1 MIKLRTILL
10 QSNIYRVTIVG
21 VIIYALIVT
30 LLPKYESVYKG
41 SEVDFLCSIDN
52 YKIEE
57 DKMKLE
63 LVCKEKLVGSY
74 YFKNDEY
81 KFFKKKVN
89 IGSSV
94 IVKGKLVSPKNNTV
108 PYLFNYKKYLYNK
121 RVYYTLKIDNIKILN
136 ENSNPFIK
144 LKNRVIKHV
153 NSYKDSTYL
162 YAFILGK
169 TELISDEVLTSY
181 RENGISHL
189 FALSG
194 LHVSIFSSILLFILK
209 KLRFKEILNYVLIFI
224 FLLLFSFITGFSP
237 SILRATL
244 LLFLLSINK
253 VFYLNIRTLDIL
265 YLVFIILVII
275 NPFIIYNLSFILSF
289 TAAFFLIFSS
299 DLLKGKNYFVSL
311 FKVSLLSYFASLPL
325 SIYYFGYTNLL
336 GTILNLVF
344 VPLVSFVVFPLTLLT
359 FIISKFYSILNI
371 TTNLLESLSLLF
383 NKFKIIIY
391 FPSINL
397 IFVFIYLSILM
408 LYIKFKKKICLYLI
422 IVLLIFFKIRPYMDN
437 NTYIYYIDVGQGDS
451 ILVVT
456 PHLNKTILI
465 DTGGI
470 VSFNENY
477 KSNIVKN
484 KTIPFFRRIGIN
496 KVDYLFL
503 THGDYDHAGE
513 ANELLSNFCV
523 KKVFINKGN
532 INNIEKKI
540 NNKEVLRLKNFVI
553 DNIKVNSLNNNVF
566 NNENDDSTILLFN
579 IYDYKFLFMGDAS
592 IKTEE
597 YLLNNYILP
606 NVDILKV
613 GHHGSY
619 TSTSTDF
626 INVIKPKYSVISV
639 GENNMYKHPNKN
651 VLDILDNTKLF
662 RTDVDGTIEVKIS
675 KKGYKIKTYVP

>member
-41 SEVDFLCSIDN
+41 SEEDFLCSIDN

-57 DKMKLE
+57 DKMNLE
-63 LVCKEKLVGSY
+63 LACKEKLVGSY

-121 RVYYTLKIDNIKILN
+121 RVYYTLKIDNIKILK
-136 ENSNPFIK
+136 ENSNSFIK
-144 LKNRVIKHV
+144 LKNKVIKHV

-244 LLFLLSINK
+244 LFFLLSINK

-391 FPSINL
+391 FPRINL

-477 KSNIVKN
+477 KSNIIKN

-639 GENNMYKHPNKN
+639 GENNMYKHPNKS

>member
-41 SEVDFLCSIDN
+41 SEEDFLCSIDN

-57 DKMKLE
+57 DKMNLE
-63 LVCKEKLVGSY
+63 LVCKEKLVSSY

-81 KFFKKKVN
+81 KFFKEKVN

-121 RVYYTLKIDNIKILN
+121 RVYYTLKIDNIKILK

-244 LLFLLSINK
+244 LFFLLSINK

-344 VPLVSFVVFPLTLLT
+344 VPLVSFVVFPLTLLA

-391 FPSINL
+391 FPRINL

-437 NTYIYYIDVGQGDS
+437 NTYIYYLDVGQGDS

-456 PHLNKTILI
+456 QHLNKTILI

-639 GENNMYKHPNKN
+639 GENNMYKHPNKS

-675 KKGYKIKTYVP
+675 KKRYKIKTYVP

>member
-41 SEVDFLCSIDN
+41 SEEDFLCSIDN

-57 DKMKLE
+57 DKMNLE
-63 LVCKEKLVGSY
+63 LACKEKLVGSY

-121 RVYYTLKIDNIKILN
+121 RVYYTLKIDNIKILK
-136 ENSNPFIK
+136 ENSNSFIK
-144 LKNRVIKHV
+144 LKNKVIKHV

-244 LLFLLSINK
+244 LFFLLGINK

-391 FPSINL
+391 FPRINL

-513 ANELLSNFCV
+513 ANVLLSNFCV

-540 NNKEVLRLKNFVI
+540 NNKEVLTLKNFVI

-639 GENNMYKHPNKN
+639 GENNMYKHPNKS

-675 KKGYKIKTYVP
+675 KKRYKIKTYVP

>member
-41 SEVDFLCSIDN
+41 SEEDFLCSIDN

-63 LVCKEKLVGSY
+63 LICKEKLVGSY
-74 YFKNDEY
+74 YFKDDEY
-81 KFFKKKVN
+81 KFFKEKVN

-94 IVKGKLVSPKNNTV
+94 SIKGKLVSPKNNTV

-121 RVYYTLKIDNIKILN
+121 RVYYTLKIDNIKILK

-244 LLFLLSINK
+244 LFFLLGINK

-391 FPSINL
+391 FPRINL

-437 NTYIYYIDVGQGDS
+437 NTFIYYIDVGQGDS

-456 PHLNKTILI
+456 PHLNKIILI

-566 NNENDDSTILLFN
+566 NNENDNSTVLLFN

-639 GENNMYKHPNKN
+639 GENNMYKHPNKS

>member
-41 SEVDFLCSIDN
+41 SEEDFLCSIDN

-81 KFFKKKVN
+81 KFFKEKVN

-121 RVYYTLKIDNIKILN
+121 RVYYTLKIDNIKILK

-169 TELISDEVLTSY
+169 TELVSDEVLTSY

-244 LLFLLSINK
+244 LFFLLGINK

-344 VPLVSFVVFPLTLLT
+344 VPLVSFVVFPLTLFT

-391 FPSINL
+391 FPRINL

-437 NTYIYYIDVGQGDS
+437 NTYIYYMDVGQGDS

-465 DTGGI
+465 DTGGM
-470 VSFNENY
+470 VSFNKNY

-513 ANELLSNFCV
+513 ANVLLSNFCV
-523 KKVFINKGN
+523 KKVIINKGN

-566 NNENDDSTILLFN
+566 NNENDNSTVLLFN

-639 GENNMYKHPNKN
+639 GENNMYKHPNKS

-662 RTDVDGTIEVKIS
+662 RTDADGTIEVKIS
-675 KKGYKIKTYVP
+675 KKGYKVKTYVP

>member
-41 SEVDFLCSIDN
+41 SEEDFLCSIDN

-121 RVYYTLKIDNIKILN
+121 RVYYTLKIDSIKILN

-244 LLFLLSINK
+244 LFFLLSINK

-391 FPSINL
+391 FPRINL

-639 GENNMYKHPNKN
+639 GENNMYKHPNKS

-675 KKGYKIKTYVP
+675 KRRYKIKTYVP

>member
-41 SEVDFLCSIDN
+41 SEEDFLCSIDN

-74 YFKNDEY
+74 YFENDEY
-81 KFFKKKVN
+81 KFFKEKVN

-94 IVKGKLVSPKNNTV
+94 SIKGKLVSPKNNTV

-121 RVYYTLKIDNIKILN
+121 RVYYTLKIDSIKILN
-136 ENSNPFIK
+136 ENSNSFIK

-244 LLFLLSINK
+244 LFFLLGINK

-299 DLLKGKNYFVSL
+299 DLLKGKNYFISL

-344 VPLVSFVVFPLTLLT
+344 VPLVSFVVFPLTLIT

-391 FPSINL
+391 FPRINL

-465 DTGGI
+465 DTGGM
-470 VSFNENY
+470 VSFNKNY

-566 NNENDDSTILLFN
+566 NNENDNSTILLFN

-639 GENNMYKHPNKN
+639 GENNMYKHPNKS

>member
-41 SEVDFLCSIDN
+41 SEEDFLCSIDN

-81 KFFKKKVN
+81 KFFKEKVN
-89 IGSSV
+89 IGNSV

-121 RVYYTLKIDNIKILN
+121 RVYYTLKIDSIKILN

-153 NSYKDSTYL
+153 NSYKDSSYL

-169 TELISDEVLTSY
+169 AELISDEVLTSY

-244 LLFLLSINK
+244 LFFLLGINK

-344 VPLVSFVVFPLTLLT
+344 VPLVSFVVFPLTLIT
-359 FIISKFYSILNI
+359 FIISKFYLILNI

-391 FPSINL
+391 FPRINL

-477 KSNIVKN
+477 KSNIIKN

-639 GENNMYKHPNKN
+639 GENNIYKHPNKS

-675 KKGYKIKTYVP
+675 KKGYKFKTYVP

>member
-30 LLPKYESVYKG
+30 LLPKYESFYKG
-41 SEVDFLCSIDN
+41 SEEDFLCSIDN

-89 IGSSV
+89 IGNRV

-121 RVYYTLKIDNIKILN
+121 RVYYTLKIDSIKILN

-244 LLFLLSINK
+244 LFFLLSINK

-391 FPSINL
+391 FPRINL

-456 PHLNKTILI
+456 PHLKKTILI

-513 ANELLSNFCV
+513 ASELLSNFCV

-540 NNKEVLRLKNFVI
+540 NNKEVLTLKNFVI

-639 GENNMYKHPNKN
+639 GENNMYKHPNKS

-675 KKGYKIKTYVP
+675 KKRYKIKTYVP

>member
-41 SEVDFLCSIDN
+41 SEEDFLCSIDN

-81 KFFKKKVN
+81 NFFKEKVN
-89 IGSSV
+89 IGNSV

-121 RVYYTLKIDNIKILN
+121 RVYYILKIDSIKILN

-244 LLFLLSINK
+244 LFFLLGINK

-344 VPLVSFVVFPLTLLT
+344 VPLVSFVVFPLTFLT
-359 FIISKFYSILNI
+359 FIISKFSLVLNI

-391 FPSINL
+391 FPRMNL

-408 LYIKFKKKICLYLI
+408 LYIKFKKKVCLNLI

-456 PHLNKTILI
+456 PHLSKTILI
-465 DTGGI
+465 DTGGV

-503 THGDYDHAGE
+503 THGDFDHAGE
-513 ANELLSNFCV
+513 ANQLLSNFCV

-540 NNKEVLRLKNFVI
+540 KNKEVLTLKNFVI

-566 NNENDDSTILLFN
+566 NNENDDSTVLFFN

-592 IKTEE
+592 VKTEE

-639 GENNMYKHPNKN
+639 GENNIYKHPNKS
-651 VLDILDNTKLF
+651 VLDILNNTKLF

-675 KKGYKIKTYVP
+675 KKGYKVKTYVP

>member
-41 SEVDFLCSIDN
+41 SEEDFLCSIDN

-57 DKMKLE
+57 DKMNLE
-63 LVCKEKLVGSY
+63 LVCKEKLVSSY

-81 KFFKKKVN
+81 KFFKEKVN

-121 RVYYTLKIDNIKILN
+121 RVYYTLKIDNIKILK

-244 LLFLLSINK
+244 LFFLLGINK

-265 YLVFIILVII
+265 YLIFIILVII

-325 SIYYFGYTNLL
+325 SIYYFRYTNLL

-391 FPSINL
+391 FPRINL

-540 NNKEVLRLKNFVI
+540 NNKEVLMLKNFVI

-566 NNENDDSTILLFN
+566 NNENDNSTVLLFN

-639 GENNMYKHPNKN
+639 GENNIYKHPNKS

-675 KKGYKIKTYVP
+675 KKRYKIKTYVP

>member
-41 SEVDFLCSIDN
+41 SEEDFLCSIDN

-121 RVYYTLKIDNIKILN
+121 RVYYTLKIDNIKILK
-136 ENSNPFIK
+136 ENSNSFIK
-144 LKNRVIKHV
+144 LKNKVIKHV

-244 LLFLLSINK
+244 LFFLLSINK

-391 FPSINL
+391 FPRINL

-477 KSNIVKN
+477 KSNIIKN

-540 NNKEVLRLKNFVI
+540 NNKEVLTLKNFVI

-639 GENNMYKHPNKN
+639 GENNMYKHPNKS

-675 KKGYKIKTYVP
+675 KKRYKIKTYVP

>member
-41 SEVDFLCSIDN
+41 SEEDFLCSIDN

-74 YFKNDEY
+74 YFENDEY
-81 KFFKKKVN
+81 KFFKEKVN

-94 IVKGKLVSPKNNTV
+94 RVKGKLVSPKNNTV

-121 RVYYTLKIDNIKILN
+121 RVYYTLKIDSIKILN
-136 ENSNPFIK
+136 INSNPFIK
-144 LKNRVIKHV
+144 LKNKVIKHV

-244 LLFLLSINK
+244 LFFLLGVNK

-391 FPSINL
+391 FPRINL

-422 IVLLIFFKIRPYMDN
+422 IVLLIFFKIRPYMDS

-451 ILVVT
+451 ILVLT
-456 PHLNKTILI
+456 PHLNKIILI

-639 GENNMYKHPNKN
+639 GENNMYKHPNKS

>member
-41 SEVDFLCSIDN
+41 SEEDFLCSIDN

-57 DKMKLE
+57 DKMNLE

-81 KFFKKKVN
+81 KFFKEKVN

-108 PYLFNYKKYLYNK
+108 PCLFNYKKYLYNK
-121 RVYYTLKIDNIKILN
+121 RVYYTLKIDSIKILN

-244 LLFLLSINK
+244 LFFLLSINK

-336 GTILNLVF
+336 GSILNLVF
-344 VPLVSFVVFPLTLLT
+344 VPLVSFVVFPLTLIT
-359 FIISKFYSILNI
+359 FIISKFYLILNI

-391 FPSINL
+391 FPRINL

-496 KVDYLFL
+496 RVDYLFL

-540 NNKEVLRLKNFVI
+540 NNKEVLMLKNFVI

-639 GENNMYKHPNKN
+639 GENNMYKHPNKS

>member
-41 SEVDFLCSIDN
+41 SEEDFLCSIDN

-74 YFKNDEY
+74 YFENDEY
-81 KFFKKKVN
+81 KFFKEKVN

-94 IVKGKLVSPKNNTV
+94 RVKGKLVSPKNNTV

-121 RVYYTLKIDNIKILN
+121 RVYYTLKIDSIKILN
-136 ENSNPFIK
+136 INSNPFIK

-244 LLFLLSINK
+244 LFFLLGINK

-289 TAAFFLIFSS
+289 TVAFFLIFSS

-391 FPSINL
+391 FPRINL

-422 IVLLIFFKIRPYMDN
+422 IVLLIFFKIRPYMDS

-451 ILVVT
+451 ILVLT
-456 PHLNKTILI
+456 PHLNKIILI

-639 GENNMYKHPNKN
+639 GENNMYKHPNKS

>member
-41 SEVDFLCSIDN
+41 SEEDFLCSIDN

-57 DKMKLE
+57 DKMNLE
-63 LVCKEKLVGSY
+63 LACKEKLVGSY

-121 RVYYTLKIDNIKILN
+121 RVYYTLKIDNIKILK
-136 ENSNPFIK
+136 ENSNSFIK
-144 LKNRVIKHV
+144 LKNKVIKHV

-244 LLFLLSINK
+244 LFFLLGINK

-325 SIYYFGYTNLL
+325 SIYYFEYTNLL

-344 VPLVSFVVFPLTLLT
+344 VPLVSFVVFPLTLIT
-359 FIISKFYSILNI
+359 FIISKFYLILNI

-391 FPSINL
+391 FPRINL

-437 NTYIYYIDVGQGDS
+437 NTYIYYLDVGQGDS

-456 PHLNKTILI
+456 QHLNKTILI

-540 NNKEVLRLKNFVI
+540 NNKEVLMLKNFVI

-566 NNENDDSTILLFN
+566 NNENDNSTVLLFN

-639 GENNMYKHPNKN
+639 GENNMYKHPNKS

>member
-30 LLPKYESVYKG
+30 LLPKYESVYKE
-41 SEVDFLCSIDN
+41 SEEDFLCSIDN

-121 RVYYTLKIDNIKILN
+121 RVYYTLKIDSIKILN

-244 LLFLLSINK
+244 LFFLLSINK

-275 NPFIIYNLSFILSF
+275 NPFIIYNLNFILSF

-391 FPSINL
+391 FPRINL

-437 NTYIYYIDVGQGDS
+437 NTYIYYLNVGQGDS

-484 KTIPFFRRIGIN
+484 KTIHFFRRIGIN

-639 GENNMYKHPNKN
+639 GENNMYKHPNKS

-675 KKGYKIKTYVP
+675 KKRYKIKTYVP

>member
-41 SEVDFLCSIDN
+41 SEEDFLCSIDN

-57 DKMKLE
+57 DKMNLE
-63 LVCKEKLVGSY
+63 LACKEKLVGSY

-121 RVYYTLKIDNIKILN
+121 RVYYTLKIDNIKILK
-136 ENSNPFIK
+136 ENSNSFIK
-144 LKNRVIKHV
+144 LKNKVIKHV

-244 LLFLLSINK
+244 LFFLLGINK

-311 FKVSLLSYFASLPL
+311 FKVSLLSYFASLLL

-391 FPSINL
+391 FPRINL

>member
-41 SEVDFLCSIDN
+41 SEEDFLCSIDN

-81 KFFKKKVN
+81 KFFKEKVN

-108 PYLFNYKKYLYNK
+108 PYLLNYKKYLYNK
-121 RVYYTLKIDNIKILN
+121 RVYYTLKIDNIKILK

-244 LLFLLSINK
+244 LFFLLGINK

-391 FPSINL
+391 FPRINL

-639 GENNMYKHPNKN
+639 GENNMYKHPNKS

>member
-41 SEVDFLCSIDN
+41 SEEDFLCSIDN

-81 KFFKKKVN
+81 KFFKEKVN

-121 RVYYTLKIDNIKILN
+121 RVYYTLKIDSIKILN

-209 KLRFKEILNYVLIFI
+209 KLRFKEILNYVIIFI

-244 LLFLLSINK
+244 LLFLLGINK

-456 PHLNKTILI
+456 PHLNKIILI

-639 GENNMYKHPNKN
+639 GENNMYKHPNKS
-651 VLDILDNTKLF
+651 VLDILDNTKLL

>member
-41 SEVDFLCSIDN
+41 SEEEFLCSIDN

-57 DKMKLE
+57 DKMNLE

-81 KFFKKKVN
+81 NFFKEKVN

-94 IVKGKLVSPKNNTV
+94 SVKGKLVLPKNNTV

-121 RVYYTLKIDNIKILN
+121 RVYYTLKIDSIKILN

-144 LKNRVIKHV
+144 LKNKVIKHV

-169 TELISDEVLTSY
+169 TELINDEVLTSY

-209 KLRFKEILNYVLIFI
+209 KFRFKEVLNYVLIFI

-244 LLFLLSINK
+244 LFFLLGINK

-359 FIISKFYSILNI
+359 FVISKFSLILNI
-371 TTNLLESLSLLF
+371 TTNLLESLSLFF
-383 NKFKIIIY
+383 NKFKVIIY

-397 IFVFIYLSILM
+397 IFVFVYLSILV

-451 ILVVT
+451 ILVLT

-470 VSFNENY
+470 VSFNKKY

-503 THGDYDHAGE
+503 THGDFDHAGE
-513 ANELLSNFCV
+513 VNELLSNFCV

-540 NNKEVLRLKNFVI
+540 KNKEVLTLKNFVI
-553 DNIKVNSLNNNVF
+553 DDIKVNSLNNNIF

-619 TSTSTDF
+619 TSTSADF

-639 GENNMYKHPNKN
+639 GENNMYKHPNKS
-651 VLDILDNTKLF
+651 VLDILINTKLF
-662 RTDVDGTIEVKIS
+662 RTDVDGTIEVKIN

>member
-41 SEVDFLCSIDN
+41 SEEDFLCSIDN

-57 DKMKLE
+57 DKMNLE

-81 KFFKKKVN
+81 KFFKEKVN

-121 RVYYTLKIDNIKILN
+121 RVYYTLKIDNIKILK

-209 KLRFKEILNYVLIFI
+209 KLRFKEILNYVIIFI

-244 LLFLLSINK
+244 LFFLLGINK

-391 FPSINL
+391 FPRINL

-513 ANELLSNFCV
+513 ANELLNNFCV

-540 NNKEVLRLKNFVI
+540 NNKEVLTLKNFVI

-639 GENNMYKHPNKN
+639 GENNMYKHPNKS

-675 KKGYKIKTYVP
+675 KKGYKVKTYVP

>member
-41 SEVDFLCSIDN
+41 SEEDFLCSIDN

-81 KFFKKKVN
+81 NFFKEKVN

-121 RVYYTLKIDNIKILN
+121 RVYYTLKIDSIKILK

-244 LLFLLSINK
+244 LFFLLGINK

-391 FPSINL
+391 FPRINL

-470 VSFNENY
+470 VSFNKNY

-540 NNKEVLRLKNFVI
+540 NNKEVLMLKNFVI

-639 GENNMYKHPNKN
+639 GENNMYKHPNKS
-651 VLDILDNTKLF
+651 VLDILDNTKLL

>member
-41 SEVDFLCSIDN
+41 SEEDFLCSIDN

-57 DKMKLE
+57 DKMNLE
-63 LVCKEKLVGSY
+63 LACKEKLVGSY

-121 RVYYTLKIDNIKILN
+121 RVYYTLKIDNIKILK
-136 ENSNPFIK
+136 ENSNSFIK
-144 LKNRVIKHV
+144 LKNKVIKHV

-244 LLFLLSINK
+244 LFFLLGINK

-391 FPSINL
+391 FPRINL

-496 KVDYLFL
+496 RVDYLFL

-639 GENNMYKHPNKN
+639 GENNMYKHPNKS

-675 KKGYKIKTYVP
+675 KRRYKIKTYVP

>member
-1 MIKLRTILL
+1 M
-10 QSNIYRVTIVG
+10 
-21 VIIYALIVT
+21 
-30 LLPKYESVYKG
+30 
-41 SEVDFLCSIDN
+41 
-52 YKIEE
+52 
-57 DKMKLE
+57 
-63 LVCKEKLVGSY
+63 
-74 YFKNDEY
+74 
-81 KFFKKKVN
+81 
-89 IGSSV
+89 
-94 IVKGKLVSPKNNTV
+94 
-108 PYLFNYKKYLYNK
+108 
-121 RVYYTLKIDNIKILN
+121 
-136 ENSNPFIK
+136 
-144 LKNRVIKHV
+144 
-153 NSYKDSTYL
+153 
-162 YAFILGK
+162 
-169 TELISDEVLTSY
+169 
-181 RENGISHL
+181 
-189 FALSG
+189 
-194 LHVSIFSSILLFILK
+194 
-209 KLRFKEILNYVLIFI
+209 
-224 FLLLFSFITGFSP
+224 
-237 SILRATL
+237 
-244 LLFLLSINK
+244 
-253 VFYLNIRTLDIL
+253 FYLNIRTLDIL

-391 FPSINL
+391 FPRINL

-422 IVLLIFFKIRPYMDN
+422 IVLLIFFKIRPYIDN

-496 KVDYLFL
+496 RVDYLFL

-513 ANELLSNFCV
+513 ASELLSNFCV

-540 NNKEVLRLKNFVI
+540 NNKEVLTLKNFVI

-579 IYDYKFLFMGDAS
+579 IYDYKFLFMGDVS

-639 GENNMYKHPNKN
+639 GENNMYKHPNKS

-675 KKGYKIKTYVP
+675 KKRYKIKTYVP

>member
-41 SEVDFLCSIDN
+41 SEEDFLCSIDN

-57 DKMKLE
+57 DKMNLE
-63 LVCKEKLVGSY
+63 LACKEKLVGSY

-121 RVYYTLKIDNIKILN
+121 RVYYTLKIDSIKILN

-244 LLFLLSINK
+244 LFFLLSINK

-391 FPSINL
+391 FPRINL

-456 PHLNKTILI
+456 PHLNKIILI

-639 GENNMYKHPNKN
+639 GENNMYKHPNKS

>member
-30 LLPKYESVYKG
+30 LLPKYESVYKE
-41 SEVDFLCSIDN
+41 SEEDFLCSIDN

-57 DKMKLE
+57 NKMKLD

-81 KFFKKKVN
+81 KFFKEKVN

-94 IVKGKLVSPKNNTV
+94 IVKGKLVLPKNNTV

-121 RVYYTLKIDNIKILN
+121 RVYYTLKIDNIKILK
-136 ENSNPFIK
+136 ENCNTFIK

-244 LLFLLSINK
+244 LFFLLSINK

-391 FPSINL
+391 FPRINL

-513 ANELLSNFCV
+513 ANVLLSNFCV

-540 NNKEVLRLKNFVI
+540 NNKEVLTLKNFVI

-639 GENNMYKHPNKN
+639 GENNMYKHPNKS

-675 KKGYKIKTYVP
+675 KKRYKIKTYVP

>member
-41 SEVDFLCSIDN
+41 SEEDFLCSIDN

-57 DKMKLE
+57 DKMNLE

-81 KFFKKKVN
+81 KFFKEKVS
-89 IGSSV
+89 IGNSV

-121 RVYYTLKIDNIKILN
+121 RVYYTLKIDSIKILN

-244 LLFLLSINK
+244 LFFLLGINK

-391 FPSINL
+391 FPRINL

-496 KVDYLFL
+496 RVDYLFL

-639 GENNMYKHPNKN
+639 GENNMYKHPNKS

-675 KKGYKIKTYVP
+675 KKRYKIKTYVP

>member
-41 SEVDFLCSIDN
+41 SEEDFLCSIDN

-57 DKMKLE
+57 NKMKLE
-63 LVCKEKLVGSY
+63 LICKEKLVGSY

-81 KFFKKKVN
+81 KFFKEKVN

-121 RVYYTLKIDNIKILN
+121 RVYYTLKIDSIKILN

-244 LLFLLSINK
+244 LFFLLGINK

-289 TAAFFLIFSS
+289 TAALFLIFSS

-311 FKVSLLSYFASLPL
+311 FKVSLLSYFASLPFN
-325 SIYYFGYTNLL
+325 IYYFGYTNLL

-391 FPSINL
+391 FPRINL

-422 IVLLIFFKIRPYMDN
+422 IVLLIFFKIRRYMDN

-451 ILVVT
+451 ILVMT

-513 ANELLSNFCV
+513 ANVLLSNFCV

-540 NNKEVLRLKNFVI
+540 NNKEVLTLKNFVI

-639 GENNMYKHPNKN
+639 GENNMYKHPNKS

>member
-41 SEVDFLCSIDN
+41 SEEDFLCSIDN

-74 YFKNDEY
+74 YFENDEY
-81 KFFKKKVN
+81 KFFKEKVN

-94 IVKGKLVSPKNNTV
+94 RVKGKLASPKNNTV

-121 RVYYTLKIDNIKILN
+121 RVYYTLKIDSIKILN
-136 ENSNPFIK
+136 INSNPFIK

-244 LLFLLSINK
+244 LFFLLSINK

-579 IYDYKFLFMGDAS
+579 IYDYKF
-592 IKTEE
+592 
-597 YLLNNYILP
+597 
-606 NVDILKV
+606 
-613 GHHGSY
+613 
-619 TSTSTDF
+619 F
-626 INVIKPKYSVISV
+626 IY
-639 GENNMYKHPNKN
+639 G
-651 VLDILDNTKLF
+651 
-662 RTDVDGTIEVKIS
+662 RC
-675 KKGYKIKTYVP
+675 

>member
-41 SEVDFLCSIDN
+41 SEEDFLCSIDN

-57 DKMKLE
+57 DKMNLE
-63 LVCKEKLVGSY
+63 LACKEKLVGSY

-121 RVYYTLKIDNIKILN
+121 RVYYTLKIDSIKILN

-244 LLFLLSINK
+244 LFFLLSINK

-391 FPSINL
+391 FPRINL

-456 PHLNKTILI
+456 PHLKKTILI

-513 ANELLSNFCV
+513 ASELLSNFCV

-540 NNKEVLRLKNFVI
+540 NNKEVLTLKNFVI

-639 GENNMYKHPNKN
+639 GENNMYKHPNKS

-675 KKGYKIKTYVP
+675 KKGYKVKTYVP

>member
-41 SEVDFLCSIDN
+41 SEEDFLCSIDN

-74 YFKNDEY
+74 YFENDEY
-81 KFFKKKVN
+81 KFFKEKVN
-89 IGSSV
+89 IGSRV

-121 RVYYTLKIDNIKILN
+121 RVYYTLKIDSIKILN

-162 YAFILGK
+162 YAFMLGK

-244 LLFLLSINK
+244 LFFLLGINK

-391 FPSINL
+391 FPRINL

-408 LYIKFKKKICLYLI
+408 LYIKFKNKICLYLI

-437 NTYIYYIDVGQGDS
+437 NTYIYYIDVGQGES

-639 GENNMYKHPNKN
+639 GENNMYKHPNKS

>member
-41 SEVDFLCSIDN
+41 SEEDFLCSIDN

-74 YFKNDEY
+74 YFENDEY
-81 KFFKKKVN
+81 KFFKEKVN

-94 IVKGKLVSPKNNTV
+94 SIKGKLVSPKNNTV

-121 RVYYTLKIDNIKILN
+121 RVYYTLKIDSIKILN
-136 ENSNPFIK
+136 ENSNSFIK

-209 KLRFKEILNYVLIFI
+209 KLRFKEILNYVIIFI

-244 LLFLLSINK
+244 LFFLLGINK
-253 VFYLNIRTLDIL
+253 MFYLNIRTLDIL

-344 VPLVSFVVFPLTLLT
+344 VPLVSFVAFPLTLLT

-391 FPSINL
+391 FPRINL
-397 IFVFIYLSILM
+397 IFVFIYLNILM

-540 NNKEVLRLKNFVI
+540 NNKEVMMLKNFVI

-566 NNENDDSTILLFN
+566 NNENDNSTVLLFN

-639 GENNMYKHPNKN
+639 GENNIYKHPNKS

>member
-41 SEVDFLCSIDN
+41 SEEDFLCSIDN

-81 KFFKKKVN
+81 KFFKEKVN

-121 RVYYTLKIDNIKILN
+121 RVYYTLKIDNIKILK

-244 LLFLLSINK
+244 LFFLLGINK

-391 FPSINL
+391 FPRINL

-639 GENNMYKHPNKN
+639 GENNMYKHPNKS

>member
-41 SEVDFLCSIDN
+41 SEEDFLCSIDN

-57 DKMKLE
+57 DKMNLE
-63 LVCKEKLVGSY
+63 LVCKEKLVSSY

-81 KFFKKKVN
+81 KFFKEKVN

-121 RVYYTLKIDNIKILN
+121 RVYYTLKIDNIKILK

-244 LLFLLSINK
+244 LFFLLGINK

-265 YLVFIILVII
+265 YLIFIILVII

-391 FPSINL
+391 FPRINL

-456 PHLNKTILI
+456 PHLKKTILI

-513 ANELLSNFCV
+513 ASELLSNFCV

-540 NNKEVLRLKNFVI
+540 NNKEVLTLKNFVI

-639 GENNMYKHPNKN
+639 GENNMYKHPNKS

-675 KKGYKIKTYVP
+675 KKRYKIKTYVP

>member
-41 SEVDFLCSIDN
+41 SEEDFLCSIDN

-63 LVCKEKLVGSY
+63 LICKEKLVGSY
-74 YFKNDEY
+74 YFKDDEY
-81 KFFKKKVN
+81 KFFKEKVN

-94 IVKGKLVSPKNNTV
+94 SIKGKLVSPKNNTV

-121 RVYYTLKIDNIKILN
+121 RVYYTLKIDNIKILK

-244 LLFLLSINK
+244 LFFLLGINK

-265 YLVFIILVII
+265 CLVFIILVII

-391 FPSINL
+391 FPRINL

-465 DTGGI
+465 DTGGM
-470 VSFNENY
+470 VSFNKNY

-540 NNKEVLRLKNFVI
+540 NNKEVLTLKNFVI

-566 NNENDDSTILLFN
+566 NNENDDSTVLLFN

-639 GENNMYKHPNKN
+639 GENNMYKHPNKS

>member
-41 SEVDFLCSIDN
+41 SEEDFLCSIDN

-81 KFFKKKVN
+81 KFFKEKVN

-121 RVYYTLKIDNIKILN
+121 RVYYTLKIDNIKILK

-244 LLFLLSINK
+244 LFFLLGINK

-540 NNKEVLRLKNFVI
+540 NNKEVLMLKNFVI

-639 GENNMYKHPNKN
+639 GENNMYKHPNKS

>member
-41 SEVDFLCSIDN
+41 SEEDFLCSIDN

-81 KFFKKKVN
+81 KFFKEKVN

-121 RVYYTLKIDNIKILN
+121 RVYYTLKIDNIKILK

-244 LLFLLSINK
+244 LFFLLGINK

-391 FPSINL
+391 FPRINL

-422 IVLLIFFKIRPYMDN
+422 IVLLIFFKIRPYIDN
-437 NTYIYYIDVGQGDS
+437 NTYIYYLDVGQGDS

-496 KVDYLFL
+496 RVDYLFL

-513 ANELLSNFCV
+513 ASELLSNFCV

-540 NNKEVLRLKNFVI
+540 NNKEVLTLKNFVI

-639 GENNMYKHPNKN
+639 GENNMYKHPNKS

>member
-41 SEVDFLCSIDN
+41 SEEDFLCSIDN

-74 YFKNDEY
+74 YFKDDEY
-81 KFFKKKVN
+81 KFFKEKVN
-89 IGSSV
+89 IGNSV

-108 PYLFNYKKYLYNK
+108 PNLFNYKKYLYNK
-121 RVYYTLKIDNIKILN
+121 RVYYTLKIDSIKILN

-209 KLRFKEILNYVLIFI
+209 KLRFKEILNYVIIFI

-244 LLFLLSINK
+244 LLFLLGINK

-422 IVLLIFFKIRPYMDN
+422 IVLLIFFKIRPYMDD

-540 NNKEVLRLKNFVI
+540 NNKEVLMLKNFVI

-639 GENNMYKHPNKN
+639 GENNIYKHPNKS

-675 KKGYKIKTYVP
+675 KKRYKIKTYVP